1 LGRGKIHFFMVNA
14 FRGDCS
20 ALLRFVEWQTF
31 NSCIMFL
38 NVGGKMDTLNKAGAS
53 GDVGTHLK
61 RLREERKISLRTL
74 ARQSGLS
81 ANALS
86 MVERGLTSPSV
97 STLNKVAAA
106 LEVPI
111 TAFFRGKPERQNIIF
126 RQANMRHHIPSLSG
140 LWEDLSDDS
149 FTENMEAFALTLEKG
164 SGSGS
169 HSINHTG
176 GEFVYILNGQ
186 LNCEIDGQQIC
197 METGDSLLFSAK
209 LIHRWYNPGPTVTT
223 AIILIA
229 AFDNGERP
237 VEYHLAVRDQA
248 AGSEQNGII

>member
-1 LGRGKIHFFMVNA
+1 
-14 FRGDCS
+14 
-20 ALLRFVEWQTF
+20 
-31 NSCIMFL
+31 MFL
-38 NVGGKMDTLNKAGAS
+38 NHGGKMDILNKSWAS

-61 RLREERKISLRTL
+61 RLREERKISMRML

-86 MVERGLTSPSV
+86 MIERGLTSPSV

-126 RQANMRHHIPSLSG
+126 RQANTRPHIPVMSG
-140 LWEDLSDDS
+140 LWEDLGGDS
-149 FTENMEAFALTLEKG
+149 FTEHMEAFALTLENSSG
-164 SGSGS
+164 SGGS
-169 HSINHTG
+169 HSITHSG
-176 GEFVYILNGQ
+176 GEFVYIVSGQ
-186 LNCEIDGQQIC
+186 LNCEIDGQEIC

-209 LIHRWYNPGPTVTT
+209 LIHRWYNPGPTETS

-229 AFDNGERP
+229 TFDNDERP
-237 VEYHLAVRDQA
+237 VEYHLAVHDRA
-248 AGSEQNGII
+248 AGSDQNGIS